1 MRPRLFL
8 LLVFLSFL
16 IPRPVQAQTVDY
28 VSLAIEV
35 LKSSNVYVAP
45 GTPGTGPDTREQLSV
60 FLTPELNVVLVM
72 LPADALTGTDAYT
85 LAKSISEGLNNQRV
99 VGLAVG
105 QEVAGYSTM
114 LPADVTADLMNR
126 ADSVS
131 NNPITALVTFS
142 RNVQLWLIRN
152 PQPKPTL
159 TPEPPPTPRPTMAPI
174 VLPKAEDVSWPIWVL
189 LSICALALFVL
200 FSVKAKQT
208 IKEGKQKDKLRRRLT
223 SLEPINLLI
232 QKIEANVAKIKD
244 SRVRKDLERACN
256 AAHGLLEIFQQS
268 EGQLGYTEAKFPS
281 LLQNVNRQVVAFIRD
296 ESGRRPLPAE
306 HLTQLRSVLLNY
318 DSLFIKLQEND
329 PEAVELLTSIIDSN
343 NTMISSLGYLS
354 EE

>member
-28 VSLAIEV
+28 VSLAIEA

-45 GTPGTGPDTREQLSV
+45 GTPGTDYNTVSELKR
-60 FLTPELNVVLVM
+60 FLTDVDQIVLIM
-72 LPADALTGTDAYT
+72 LPADAGTDIY
-85 LAKSISEGLNNQRV
+85 SIAQRISVSLDNQKII
-99 VGLAVG
+99 GLAVG
-105 QEVAGYSTM
+105 DELIGYSLI
-114 LPADVTADLMNR
+114 LPDGVANDKMSRAGTVSGDPVTALTIFTQNIHTWQ
-126 ADSVS
+126 A
-131 NNPITALVTFS
+131 F
-142 RNVQLWLIRN
+142 N
-152 PQPKPTL
+152 PQSTPTA

-174 VLPKAEDVSWPIWVL
+174 VLPKARDVSWPIWVL
-189 LSICALALFVL
+189 LGICALALFVL
-200 FSVKAKQT
+200 LSVKAKQT
-208 IKEGKQKDKLRRRLT
+208 IKENKQKDKRKKRLA

-281 LLQNVNRQVVAFIRD
+281 LLHNVNRQVVAFIRN
-296 ESGRRPLPAE
+296 ESGRRPLPVE